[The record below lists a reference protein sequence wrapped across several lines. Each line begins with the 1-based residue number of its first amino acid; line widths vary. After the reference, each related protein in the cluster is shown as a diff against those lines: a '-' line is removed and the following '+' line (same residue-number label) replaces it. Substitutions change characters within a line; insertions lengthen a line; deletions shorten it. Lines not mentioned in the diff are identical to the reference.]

1 MQLNRERNLYTES
14 RDVHLFQRDFSCI
27 KVVLNFVILENGL
40 DRIAERLAPSLGTCF
55 SQYNARE

>member
-1 MQLNRERNLYTES
+1 MQLNQERNLYTES

-40 DRIAERLAPSLGTCF
+40 DRIAERLAPSLGICF
-55 SQYNARE
+55 SQ